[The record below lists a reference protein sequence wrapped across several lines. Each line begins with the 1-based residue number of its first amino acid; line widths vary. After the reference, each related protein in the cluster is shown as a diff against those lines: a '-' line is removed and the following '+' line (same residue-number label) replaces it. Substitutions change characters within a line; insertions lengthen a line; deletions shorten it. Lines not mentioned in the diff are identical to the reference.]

1 MSVIRSLLDTDLY
14 KFTTSY
20 AYSKLF
26 PRAHGEFEFVDRS
39 NGDYPDGF
47 DILLKKE
54 IEKMSTLSLSQG
66 EENFIRQQMPYL
78 PPTYIDFL
86 KGFRFDPSEVD
97 IRLEDKKLHINA
109 KGLLYRVTLWET
121 PILATVSEL
130 FFREMG
136 KYPDRKYMEEA
147 AIEKAMRMKEHD
159 ITFSLFGMRRR
170 FSFEVEDRV
179 TELLKQHAGDSL
191 YGTSNVYM
199 AYKHNLSVSGTHP
212 HEWVQ
217 FHGSIYGCQWK
228 IG

>member
-78 PPTYIDFL
+78 PHTPATPLLLSFY
-86 KGFRFDPSEVD
+86 SE
-97 IRLEDKKLHINA
+97 RA
-109 KGLLYRVTLWET
+109 
-121 PILATVSEL
+121 S
-130 FFREMG
+130 
-136 KYPDRKYMEEA
+136 
-147 AIEKAMRMKEHD
+147 
-159 ITFSLFGMRRR
+159 
-170 FSFEVEDRV
+170 
-179 TELLKQHAGDSL
+179 
-191 YGTSNVYM
+191 
-199 AYKHNLSVSGTHP
+199 
-212 HEWVQ
+212 
-217 FHGSIYGCQWK
+217 
-228 IG
+228 